1 VRQLL
6 PDTRDDFDVRLLTA
20 RSNRTPPPDR
30 PWTMANMVMSA
41 DGAHAVDGR
50 SAGLAGPAD
59 KLVFHTLR
67 ASADAVLVAA
77 GTARQERYGRPARRV
92 DLRLPGEANSD
103 SPAPRLVVLTR
114 SLFIPDDQP
123 FLGGDGVDP
132 LVLHP
137 MGAGPRA
144 VPSGVELRGVPHGED
159 GGVDLAEA
167 MRILREE
174 GMQQVLCEGGPTLLG
189 SLHRQ
194 GLLDELFV
202 TISPRLVGGD
212 ELGLLGPVPAKPA
225 EMRIHRL
232 LEADGFLFVTY
243 R

>member
-1 VRQLL
+1 
-6 PDTRDDFDVRLLTA
+6 
-20 RSNRTPPPDR
+20 
-30 PWTMANMVMSA
+30 MANMVMSA

-67 ASADAVLVAA
+67 AAVDAIVVAA
-77 GTARQERYGRPARRV
+77 GTARQERYGRPAKRG

-103 SPAPRLVVLTR
+103 SPAARLVVLTR

-123 FLGGDGVDP
+123 FLRGDGQDP

-137 MGAGPRA
+137 VGADRRA
-144 VPSGVELRGVPHGED
+144 VPGGVELRELPRASD
-159 GGVDLAEA
+159 GGVDLVEA
-167 MRILREE
+167 MRVLRQE
-174 GMQQVLCEGGPTLLG
+174 GMDQVLCEGGPTLLG
-189 SLHRQ
+189 SLQRA
-194 GLLDELFV
+194 GLIDELFV

-212 ELGLLGPVPAKPA
+212 ELGLLGPVPAEPDD
-225 EMRIHRL
+225 MRIHRL
-232 LEADGFLFVTY
+232 LEADGFLFATY